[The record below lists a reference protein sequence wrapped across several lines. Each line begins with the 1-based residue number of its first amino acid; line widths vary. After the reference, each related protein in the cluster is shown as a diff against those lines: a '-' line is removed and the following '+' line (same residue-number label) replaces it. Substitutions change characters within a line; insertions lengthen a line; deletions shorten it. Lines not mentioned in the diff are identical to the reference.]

1 MYFLCSIVVAII
13 SYFLFKRSG
22 ADMNPRG
29 VNMLSWI
36 YYVQFICFSLIGATC
51 AVYAIDNH
59 YIISSIHNNQTTVR
73 FIGWLMVL
81 YSMVAFPLGILIVKK
96 MFSMRYVLRH
106 DNSYYI
112 IYKYP
117 LLYIFTILSIASC
130 LYVLYESHYIG
141 LLNIITGTASAQT
154 RINYVRN
161 FAGNEYI
168 RNIFAQTLSILLS
181 MAWYIEWKT
190 IRKSKAKL
198 FFYIMIFFAVLMTT
212 QSFAKAPII
221 NLFISFVMLRIY
233 LFGRLSR
240 KFWITSVILSC
251 LGIVIMYIK
260 VTGVDLSAI
269 LNSYNTGILGRV
281 FFSQIAGLFK
291 TLEFFPSEHAFIG
304 FSSISR
310 LIAQLLGNEYTDR
323 SARIVM
329 EIFNPRGV
337 SNGTAGVMNSLFIA
351 EAWANW
357 GMIGAV
363 LSPWITGVVT
373 GVIYYITVNN
383 RNLVYG
389 AVYGYLS
396 LKIPI
401 TGGFND
407 FIYPVGLL
415 LPFFIIFLIT
425 KIKLRRY
432 IPMYC
437 KARKNC
443 LYNDGDHR
451 SN

>member
-13 SYFLFKRSG
+13 SYFLFKRTG

-36 YYVQFICFSLIGATC
+36 YYVQFVCFSLIGATC
-51 AVYAIDNH
+51 AVYGIDNH
-59 YIISSIHNNQTTVR
+59 YIISSIQHNNHNTIR
-73 FIGWLMVL
+73 FMGWLMVL
-81 YSMVAFPLGILIVKK
+81 YTMIVFPLGILMVKK
-96 MFSMRYVLRH
+96 FFLQHCMLHFISRDKEM
-106 DNSYYI
+106 
-112 IYKYP
+112 YKYP
-117 LLYIFTILSIASC
+117 LLYFFTFLSMISC
-130 LYVLYESHYIG
+130 IYVLYVSDYIG

-181 MAWYIEWKT
+181 MAWYIMWKT
-190 IRKSKAKL
+190 TRRWRAKL

-212 QSFAKAPII
+212 QSFAKSPII

-240 KFWITSVILSC
+240 KFFVTSVILSC

-260 VTGVDLSAI
+260 VTRVDLSAI

-383 RNLVYG
+383 RNLMYG
-389 AVYGYLS
+389 TVYGYLS
-396 LKIPI
+396 LKIPM

-415 LPFFIIFLIT
+415 LPFFFIFLIT
-425 KIKLRRY
+425 KINPK
-432 IPMYC
+432 
-437 KARKNC
+437 
-443 LYNDGDHR
+443 
-451 SN
+451 